1 MFWKNKIKS
10 LNRSG
15 FTIVEVVVAVAV
27 FVIFSFGVYEGVRY
41 IYKVV
46 YMSRIRILETAL
58 LSEELEVARNLAYSD
73 VGIYGGVPT
82 GLLTHAKTVVR
93 DNISFDLITTVRN
106 IDDPF
111 DGMATGTTPMDTA
124 PADYKLVE
132 ISAICSTCNQHTP
145 VILNTIVAP
154 KNTESDT
161 NNGSLYIN
169 VFDSTGAPVQGASVH
184 VYNPSTTPPITV
196 DDVTDNDGWLRIVDT
211 PTGTVS
217 YHISI
222 SKDGY
227 SSDYTVTS
235 SEIVLNPIKPPATV
249 TTQNVTEIYFSIDL
263 LGSMSVHTIN
273 PNCSAAGSKGFDIW
287 GEKRIGREPNVYKYS
302 HSFTTDG
309 GGDYF
314 LPNIEWD
321 KYWFDATGDA
331 WDVGGTIP
339 MLPGDLAA
347 GASQEVSLIV
357 QPHTDYS
364 LLMNVQ
370 DAGTKLPLSGASV
383 RLFKTGYDKTI
394 ITGLGYSRQTDWSG
408 GSGQITFNEEDKYF
422 SDDGNLE
429 FGLPA
434 GDIKLKLIGSTY
446 LSNGWLESSTNDL
459 GSSVNFQNI
468 ISEPFVQPP
477 ETGSAPVRFQLAT
490 SNSSTPDTWDY
501 MGPDGTAGSYYTA
514 TNTLISDVHD
524 NQRYLRY
531 RLFLSTDDIYFT
543 PQLSEV
549 AFTYT
554 NSCVPPGQSFF
565 NSLDADEYGYEI
577 THSGYAAA
585 TGTVSSTSSPAFASL
600 LASE

>member
-1 MFWKNKIKS
+1 MFLKNKNKS
-10 LNRSG
+10 LNHSG
-15 FTIVEVVVAVAV
+15 FTIVEVVVAVAI

-82 GLLTHAKTVVR
+82 GLLIHSKTVVR

-111 DGMATGTTPMDTA
+111 DGMATGTTPKDTA

-132 ISAICSTCNQHTP
+132 ISAICSSCQQHTP

-161 NNGSLYIN
+161 KNGSLFIN
-169 VFDSTGAPVQGASVH
+169 VFDSTGAPVQGAAVH

-196 DDVTDNDGWLRIVDT
+196 DDVTDSDGWLRVVDT

-217 YHISI
+217 YRITI
-222 SKDGY
+222 TKDGY

-235 SEIVLNPIKPPATV
+235 SATVLNPIKPPATV
-249 TTQNVTEIYFSIDL
+249 TSQNVTEIYFSVDL
-263 LGSMSVHTIN
+263 LGAMSVHTIN
-273 PNCSAAGSKGFDIW
+273 PNCSAAAGKGFDMW
-287 GEKRIGREPNVYKYS
+287 GEKRIGREPDVYKYF

-321 KYWFDATGDA
+321 KYWFDATGDT

-339 MLPGDLAA
+339 MLAANLAA

-357 QPHTDYS
+357 QPHTGYS
-364 LLMNVQ
+364 LLMNIQ
-370 DAGTKLPLSGASV
+370 DAGTKLPLSGANV
-383 RLFKTGYDKTI
+383 RLFKTGYDRTI
-394 ITGLGYSRQTDWSG
+394 VTGLGYSRQTDWSG
-408 GSGQITFNEEDKYF
+408 GSGQVTFTEDDSYF

-429 FGLPA
+429 FSSPA
-434 GDIKLKLIGSTY
+434 GDVKLKLIGSNY
-446 LSNGWLESSTNDL
+446 LNNGWLESSTNDL

-468 ISEPFVQPP
+468 IFEPLVQPP
-477 ETGSAPVRFQLAT
+477 ETGSAPVRFQIAT
-490 SNSSTPDTWDY
+490 SNSSTPDTWY
-501 MGPDGTAGSYYTA
+501 FLGPDGTAGSYYTA
-514 TNTLISDVHD
+514 TNTIIGDVHD
-524 NQRYLRY
+524 SQRYLRY
-531 RLFLSTDDIYFT
+531 RLFLSTDDNSYT

-554 NSCVPPGQSFF
+554 NSCVAPGQSYF
-565 NSLDADEYGYEI
+565 NNLAADVYDYEI
-577 THSGYAAA
+577 THSGYATA
-585 TGTVSSTSSPAFASL
+585 TGTVSATNSPVFASL